1 MKLIVAILVL
11 SLLIDESLC
20 QRHGHNHGRRGR
32 NRPLRQRQRQGR
44 LLAAQNPLGPPP
56 QPAILLSSADPIQLA
71 DNFDIIQTQV
81 APRQGRQFNQPA
93 QVNQPPRGLPVAPR
107 DPFRQGRQFD
117 DGTVSGSFPDE
128 DGNYQFEFTD
138 DDGSFRTENGVE
150 GTKDGEVTWT
160 SPEGEQVSISYVA
173 DEGGYQASGSHLPQN
188 VPLPDGS
195 PDGPGGSRNNL
206 AIWAQLMQEGRKR

>member
-1 MKLIVAILVL
+1 MFYIYLYRSEV
-11 SLLIDESLC
+11 S
-20 QRHGHNHGRRGR
+20 
-32 NRPLRQRQRQGR
+32 
-44 LLAAQNPLGPPP
+44 
-56 QPAILLSSADPIQLA
+56 
-71 DNFDIIQTQV
+71 
-81 APRQGRQFNQPA
+81 
-93 QVNQPPRGLPVAPR
+93 
-107 DPFRQGRQFD
+107 PFFTIFYISNDR
-117 DGTVSGSFPDE
+117 
-128 DGNYQFEFTD
+128 FTD

-206 AIWAQLMQEGRKR
+206 AIWAALMQEGRKR